1 MSISPAEFRQSLTA
15 MLGPDGF
22 VVEEGGYYGML
33 GDGSWAMV
41 LEPLPPLSIALLTLP
56 RQRVHIRLEGVDGEQ
71 AGAFLARFE
80 LYFRRGG
87 G

>member
-1 MSISPAEFRQSLTA
+1 
-15 MLGPDGF
+15 
-22 VVEEGGYYGML
+22 
-33 GDGSWAMV
+33 MV

>member
-1 MSISPAEFRQSLTA
+1 MSISVGEFRQSLTA
-15 MLGPDGF
+15 MLGRDSY
-22 VVEEGGYYGML
+22 VADAAGYYGML

-41 LEPLPPLSIALLTLP
+41 LEAMPPLRIALLVLP
-56 RQRVHIRLEGVDGEQ
+56 RHRVHIRLEGVSQDE
-71 AGAFLARFE
+71 AGTFMERFD

>member
-15 MLGPDGF
+15 MLGPQGF
-22 VVEEGGYYGML
+22 VAEEGGYYGML

-41 LEPLPPLSIALLTLP
+41 LEPMPPLRIALLTLP
-56 RQRVHIRLEGVDGEQ
+56 RQRVHIRLEGVGDEL
-71 AGAFLARFE
+71 ARDFLARFE